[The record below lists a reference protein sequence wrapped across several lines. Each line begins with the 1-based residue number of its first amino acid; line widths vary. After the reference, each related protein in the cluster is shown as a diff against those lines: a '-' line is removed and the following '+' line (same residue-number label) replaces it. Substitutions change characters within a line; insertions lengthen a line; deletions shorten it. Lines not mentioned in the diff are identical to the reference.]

1 MHSESYWETKQAEP
15 TRQELLFEIA
25 RVFKRA
31 SKADRCWLVDRIKE
45 AQERVHNRAKKDL
58 VDQALDIA
66 GA

>member
-1 MHSESYWETKQAEP
+1 MHSESYWDAKAAEP

-25 RVFKRA
+25 RIFKKA
-31 SKADRCWLVDRIKE
+31 KPADRCWLVDRIKE

-58 VDQALDIA
+58 VDQALEIA